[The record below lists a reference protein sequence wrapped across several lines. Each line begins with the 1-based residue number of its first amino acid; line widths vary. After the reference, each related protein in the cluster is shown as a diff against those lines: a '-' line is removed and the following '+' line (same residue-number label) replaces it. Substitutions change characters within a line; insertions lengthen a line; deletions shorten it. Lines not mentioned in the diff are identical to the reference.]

1 MRISYLLLGLFTIL
15 TLTGCGGGGGSSS
28 DTTATVTPELDGT
41 WIAVNG
47 GTYDGES
54 CTNSPYDPAYRIT
67 YTFNNGSMDYLTEQ
81 CIPLFG
87 TFSLLEASNGI
98 RFTTTDFVYLTTY
111 INGVVD
117 REYKE
122 LNLYGYDE
130 AGNTKIA
137 YTGYSLNNG
146 VLYFAESEGTHDGSY
161 DYLRMDG
168 IDGKKFLQ
176 Y

>member
-1 MRISYLLLGLFTIL
+1 MRISYLLLGLVTIL
-15 TLTGCGGGGGSSS
+15 TLTGCGGGGGASS
-28 DTTATVTPELDGT
+28 DTTATVTSELDGK

-47 GTYDGES
+47 GTYDGEA
-54 CTNSPYDPAYRIT
+54 CTNSAYDPAYRIT
-67 YTFNNGSMDYLTEQ
+67 YTFDNGSMDSLTEQ
-81 CIPLFG
+81 CIPIFVN
-87 TFSLLEASNGI
+87 FSLLAASNGI

-130 AGNTKIA
+130 AGNPKTM

-161 DYLRMDG
+161 DYLRKDG
-168 IDGKKFLQ
+168 INDVEFLQ
-176 Y
+176 H